1 MIDHDTP
8 TDRIETNF
16 NYIYPS
22 CRLFYIIFHIILLSN
37 TIIGAIADKKDRR
50 KIGVFPR
57 SNFNFDSNRQIS
69 PRSLPFQTTIHPIS
83 IHRFRYERTNSFAFT
98 RGKLLLL
105 LLNTRK
111 KEKKTNNWTK
121 KYRFVDQRIVE
132 SRCSCRIEI
141 ASSLKF
147 DRCFHSKY
155 LKIDV

>member
-22 CRLFYIIFHIILLSN
+22 CRSFYIIFHIILLSN

-83 IHRFRYERTNSFAFT
+83 IRTNELVRVHS
-98 RGKLLLL
+98 GKVIIIII
-105 LLNTRK
+105 K
-111 KEKKTNNWTK
+111 YGEKKK
-121 KYRFVDQRIVE
+121 KRKQITLDEEVSFCRSTDRRVVALFLSDRD
-132 SRCSCRIEI
+132 RIE
-141 ASSLKF
+141 F
-147 DRCFHSKY
+147 E
-155 LKIDV
+155 V

>member
-22 CRLFYIIFHIILLSN
+22 CRSFYIIFHIILLSN

-50 KIGVFPR
+50 KIGVFPW

-105 LLNTRK
+105 LLNTARK

-121 KYRFVDQRIVE
+121 KYRFVDQRIDVVLVG
-132 SRCSCRIEI
+132 SRSHR
-141 ASSLKF
+141 
-147 DRCFHSKY
+147 
-155 LKIDV
+155 V

>member
-22 CRLFYIIFHIILLSN
+22 CRSFYIIFYIILLSN

-50 KIGVFPR
+50 KIGVFPW

-69 PRSLPFQTTIHPIS
+69 PPPFPSKRQS
-83 IHRFRYERTNSFAFT
+83 IRFRYERTNSFAFT

>member
-22 CRLFYIIFHIILLSN
+22 CRSFYIIFYIILLSN

-69 PRSLPFQTTIHPIS
+69 PPPFPSKRQS
-83 IHRFRYERTNSFAFT
+83 IRFRFTDFDTNERTNSFAFT

-105 LLNTRK
+105 LLNTARK
-111 KEKKTNNWTK
+111 KEKKTNNIG
-121 KYRFVDQRIVE
+121 RRSIVL
-132 SRCSCRIEI
+132 SINGSTMFLSDRDRIE
-141 ASSLKF
+141 F
-147 DRCFHSKY
+147 E
-155 LKIDV
+155 V

>member
-1 MIDHDTP
+1 MRLPTKKIEGKSVSFHGLTSISTRIDKFPTP
-8 TDRIETNF
+8 PIF
-16 NYIYPS
+16 PS
-22 CRLFYIIFHIILLSN
+22 
-37 TIIGAIADKKDRR
+37 K
-50 KIGVFPR
+50 
-57 SNFNFDSNRQIS
+57 RQ
-69 PRSLPFQTTIHPIS
+69 S
-83 IHRFRYERTNSFAFT
+83 IRFRFTDFDTNERTNSFAFT

-105 LLNTRK
+105 LLNTARK